1 MPGKLE
7 PKKERAAQ
15 LIAAGVS
22 QVSTANHPDISVT
35 KQTMN
40 RWAHEETFQTRVEE
54 LRTDEGKAAQEI
66 LEGGQ
71 QKAAKVV
78 VDIITGN
85 MDPDSKI
92 AKLRFDAAKFILD
105 LLKVKKLPDQK
116 PGRGTRHRALSE
128 SEMDEML
135 EPLETD
141 DSSGDE

>member
-7 PKKERAAQ
+7 PKKERAAN

-22 QVSTANHPDISVT
+22 QVSTANHPDIGVT

-40 RWAHEETFQTRVEE
+40 RWAHEEAFQTRVEE
-54 LRTDEGKAAQEI
+54 LRTDEGRAAQEI

-78 VDIITGN
+78 VDTIIGN
-85 MDPDSKI
+85 IDPDSKT
-92 AKLRFDAAKFILD
+92 AKLRFDAAKFVLD

-116 PGRGTRHRALSE
+116 PGRGIRHRTLSE
-128 SEMDEML
+128 SEMEEML
-135 EPLETD
+135 EPLESD
-141 DSSGDE
+141 ASSDNE

>member
-22 QVSTANHPDISVT
+22 QVSTANHSDIGVT

-40 RWAHEETFQTRVEE
+40 RWCHEPEFQARIEE
-54 LRTDEGKAAQEI
+54 LRTDTGKATQEI

-71 QKAAKVV
+71 RLAAKVI
-78 VDIITGN
+78 VDTVQGHI
-85 MDPDSKI
+85 DPEPKI
-92 AKLRFDAAKFILD
+92 AKLRFDAAKYVLD

-116 PGRGTRHRALSE
+116 PGRGTRHRVLSE
-128 SEMDEML
+128 SEMEEML
-135 EPLETD
+135 EPLETVD
-141 DSSGDE
+141 NKEDE

>member
-7 PKKERAAQ
+7 PKKERAAN

-40 RWAHEETFQTRVEE
+40 RWCHEEAFQARIEE

-78 VDIITGN
+78 VDTVQGN
-85 MDPDSKI
+85 VDTEPKI
-92 AKLRFDAAKFILD
+92 AKLRFDAAKYVLD
-105 LLKVKKLPDQK
+105 WSKVKKLPDQK
-116 PGRGTRHRALSE
+116 PGRGTRRRNLSE
-128 SEMDEML
+128 SEMEEML
-135 EPLETD
+135 EPLEGDNNSD
-141 DSSGDE
+141 DE

>member
-7 PKKERAAQ
+7 PKKERAAN

-22 QVSTANHPDISVT
+22 QVSAANHPDIDVT

-40 RWAHEETFQTRVEE
+40 RWCHEEAFQARIEE

-78 VDIITGN
+78 IDTVVGN
-85 MDPDSKI
+85 IDPDSKT
-92 AKLRFDAAKFILD
+92 AKLRFDAAKFVLD

-116 PGRGTRHRALSE
+116 PGRGTRHRTLSE
-128 SEMDEML
+128 SEMKDML

-141 DSSGDE
+141 GNSDDE